1 MATTPRG
8 LPYPASTDTPD
19 VPADIQAL
27 AEAMEDVFDN
37 QPYCSVQNNTTQ
49 SISTASWTAA
59 TFDTD
64 NSDAYSMHSTSSNT
78 SRIIAPAA
86 GLYIVT
92 ANFAFASNGT
102 GTRKAQLRKNAAG
115 VSTSGTSLGH
125 TGGAPQTALQYFG
138 SISAIVQ
145 LAASDYVELFV
156 YQDSGGSLATVAST
170 STNLFH
176 GVMVARFA

>member
-27 AEAMEDVFDN
+27 AEAMEDVFDT

-49 SISTASWTAA
+49 SIATATWTVA

-64 NSDAYSMHSTSSNT
+64 NSDAYAMHSTSSNT

-92 ANFAFASNGT
+92 AVFAFANNAT
-102 GTRKAQLRKNAAG
+102 GTRKAQLRKNSAG
-115 VSTSGTSLGH
+115 SSTGGTSLGH
-125 TGGAPQTALQYFG
+125 TGGAPQSGLQFFG

-145 LAASDYVELFV
+145 LAASDYVEMFV
-156 YQDSGGSLATVAST
+156 YQDCGSSLNTVAST
-170 STNLFH
+170 ATNTFH
-176 GVMVARFA
+176 GMILARFA